1 MGSPREP
8 GDAVAAAD
16 VVPSVNEILDKVAV
30 EAGLLGVA
38 LDDDFTPDEDEAARD
53 VAKVMSAVRPL
64 LKSYQHRHEELA
76 GLLTASQASAVSA
89 TAGARELS
97 QDHLQ
102 TFGRLEE
109 GCAGLRQEL
118 DVAAATAAAAAE
130 AANSLSG
137 TNIPEQR
144 GSGGSSLSRAE
155 VATQRRLA
163 AVSEADTLAARYRS
177 LVQRRRRMRSA
188 LRVLEVSEKG
198 RAALEAGAET
208 RGPLGAR
215 AEETMKA
222 IECLRGLLG
231 EYRGSSSDGTRS
243 PSPAAAASAAA
254 GRGDGDKR
262 DGADGGGAT
271 TTADGELARVTQGR
285 LEWLTQRLR
294 AQLSSELAA
303 ALRQADPLA
312 AAPGKGAGTGN
323 GTGGGGEGASE
334 ADEERR
340 REGLARVKAATTRLI
355 VLQFGG
361 SPRPNPP
368 SPVGGSVVRRA
379 SGGSGGAA
387 GNGNSVWALDSLLEP
402 VAVRFRFH
410 FEGERPTNRVDRPE
424 WFLSFLLRA
433 LEAYRPLLLLLA
445 LPPPAEGAPELEARE
460 AGWGGRSVDPLA
472 YFARG
477 LALLARRRL
486 RAQLGAAAAD
496 ESLLSHTVEE
506 ALTFDRCLDREAGYA
521 ECPARFPHQT
531 WPRCVEVFAQG
542 EQRFERWMESD
553 AKAAKAKLAEAAASP
568 GAWRAVDWKNGPRSS
583 TPVTPSAVALCR
595 LFSDVTERYRP
606 LRDPLKQLRFA
617 KHVQEPVLRSVRGA
631 SYTVTHVGGGGG
643 GGGPGGGGVTSA
655 ADGLTATWA
664 AALEAAMVGPG
675 QEDGGDKSPIGRWRG
690 YCLALASC
698 AYVCAVLRESEDDML
713 FADMAETA
721 AAAWAAAREV
731 SDEGRAARPSS
742 SLGSVGNVVGAAVGG
757 VSHAVTELATTAE
770 TATAGVARAVGVQGS
785 IIGPTHAISAA
796 LTSLKGAARRV
807 RKGAS
812 GNRNNGN
819 DSGSGGA
826 GTAASMIVEEEED
839 GGVRDDGG
847 DEGVAGEV
855 EVGDG
860 GYVGDATTAAEK
872 REAPAAA
879 DAVVGGEFEGSVF
892 GEEARRYEVML
903 EAMLRG
909 AVESC
914 RDGFLWRTRSYLRA
928 WDRGIAVVVRASSA
942 AASSALPGG
951 SSSSSSAAEPSGRLC
966 EGVELL
972 ETALGVAEGCLP
984 PGQFQ
989 QFWTALASELDLTLV
1004 KQIVAR
1010 RVEMTQDEGLQL
1022 LADLKVLMGPFDSLA
1037 RRRPERHFPALAEA
1051 AVLLS
1056 LEKDGRTHARKG
1068 MSTTKRDPI
1077 EGSFFAQSQLRS
1089 LSSGLDAHGGGVEE
1103 AVRGGGWDGWREEGG
1118 ALSPEG
1124 TQMRDM
1130 LENVGVRRMGP
1141 AEASIL
1147 LDKRLKG
1154 DRLAVLGYLS
1164 AAAGENG
1171 GGGGGGGG
1179 GGSHPAAAGFA
1190 DAGVVGV
1197 APRGGDGGPDG
1208 TFTMPGV
1215 GGGGVGGSREGAV
1228 PREAVSSF
1236 G

>member
-1 MGSPREP
+1 
-8 GDAVAAAD
+8 
-16 VVPSVNEILDKVAV
+16 
-30 EAGLLGVA
+30 
-38 LDDDFTPDEDEAARD
+38 
-53 VAKVMSAVRPL
+53 
-64 LKSYQHRHEELA
+64 
-76 GLLTASQASAVSA
+76 
-89 TAGARELS
+89 
-97 QDHLQ
+97 
-102 TFGRLEE
+102 
-109 GCAGLRQEL
+109 
-118 DVAAATAAAAAE
+118 
-130 AANSLSG
+130 
-137 TNIPEQR
+137 
-144 GSGGSSLSRAE
+144 
-155 VATQRRLA
+155 
-163 AVSEADTLAARYRS
+163 
-177 LVQRRRRMRSA
+177 
-188 LRVLEVSEKG
+188 
-198 RAALEAGAET
+198 
-208 RGPLGAR
+208 
-215 AEETMKA
+215 
-222 IECLRGLLG
+222 
-231 EYRGSSSDGTRS
+231 
-243 PSPAAAASAAA
+243 
-254 GRGDGDKR
+254 
-262 DGADGGGAT
+262 
-271 TTADGELARVTQGR
+271 
-285 LEWLTQRLR
+285 
-294 AQLSSELAA
+294 
-303 ALRQADPLA
+303 
-312 AAPGKGAGTGN
+312 
-323 GTGGGGEGASE
+323 
-334 ADEERR
+334 
-340 REGLARVKAATTRLI
+340 
-355 VLQFGG
+355 
-361 SPRPNPP
+361 
-368 SPVGGSVVRRA
+368 
-379 SGGSGGAA
+379 
-387 GNGNSVWALDSLLEP
+387 
-402 VAVRFRFH
+402 
-410 FEGERPTNRVDRPE
+410 
-424 WFLSFLLRA
+424 
-433 LEAYRPLLLLLA
+433 
-445 LPPPAEGAPELEARE
+445 
-460 AGWGGRSVDPLA
+460 
-472 YFARG
+472 
-477 LALLARRRL
+477 
-486 RAQLGAAAAD
+486 
-496 ESLLSHTVEE
+496 
-506 ALTFDRCLDREAGYA
+506 
-521 ECPARFPHQT
+521 
-531 WPRCVEVFAQG
+531 
-542 EQRFERWMESD
+542 MESD

-568 GAWRAVDWKNGPRSS
+568 GAWRAVDWKNGPPSS

-595 LFSDVTERYRP
+595 LFSDITERYRP
-606 LRDPLKQLRFA
+606 LRDPLKQLLFA
-617 KHVQEPVLRSVRGA
+617 KHVQEPVLRLVNSGGGDDTQEA
-631 SYTVTHVGGGGG
+631 SGGGG
-643 GGGPGGGGVTSA
+643 GGGGVTSA
-655 ADGLTATWA
+655 ADGPTATWA

-675 QEDGGDKSPIGRWRG
+675 QEDGGDKSPIGRWRS

-698 AYVCAVLRESEDDML
+698 SYVCAVLRESEDDML

-731 SDEGRAARPSS
+731 SGEGRAARPSS

-757 VSHAVTELATTAE
+757 VSQAVTELATTAE

-826 GTAASMIVEEEED
+826 GTAAAVMMVEEGEEGEEEKEED
-839 GGVRDDGG
+839 GGNGDDGRC
-847 DEGVAGEV
+847 EGVAGEV
-855 EVGDG
+855 EGGGG
-860 GYVGDATTAAEK
+860 GYIGDSTAA
-872 REAPAAA
+872 REMGEAPPAAA
-879 DAVVGGEFEGSVF
+879 DTVVGGEFEGSVF

-903 EAMLRG
+903 EAMLRV

-942 AASSALPGG
+942 AASSPLPGG
-951 SSSSSSAAEPSGRLC
+951 SSSSSASPFAAEPSGRLG

-1068 MSTTKRDPI
+1068 ISTTKRDPF
-1077 EGSFFAQSQLRS
+1077 EGYFCAQSQLRS
-1089 LSSGLDAHGGGVEE
+1089 LSSGLDAHGGGVDE

-1164 AAAGENG
+1164 AAAGKN
-1171 GGGGGGGG
+1171 GGGG

-1190 DAGVVGV
+1190 EAGVVGV
-1197 APRGGDGGPDG
+1197 APSGGDGAADG
-1208 TFTMPGV
+1208 GFTGPGV
-1215 GGGGVGGSREGAV
+1215 GGGGVGGSREGAA

>member
-1 MGSPREP
+1 M
-8 GDAVAAAD
+8 
-16 VVPSVNEILDKVAV
+16 
-30 EAGLLGVA
+30 
-38 LDDDFTPDEDEAARD
+38 PDEDEAARD
-53 VAKVMSAVRPL
+53 VAKVMSVVGPL

-76 GLLTASQASAVSA
+76 GLLTASQASAASA

-208 RGPLGAR
+208 RGQLGAR

-231 EYRGSSSDGTRS
+231 EYRDGSSDGARS

-254 GRGDGDKR
+254 GRGDGDKH
-262 DGADGGGAT
+262 DGAGGGGPT

-312 AAPGKGAGTGN
+312 AAPVKGAGTGN
-323 GTGGGGEGASE
+323 GTRGGGGRG
-334 ADEERR
+334 R
-340 REGLARVKAATTRLI
+340 G
-355 VLQFGG
+355 FGG
-361 SPRPNPP
+361 RR
-368 SPVGGSVVRRA
+368 GTTEGRAGSRQ
-379 SGGSGGAA
+379 G
-387 GNGNSVWALDSLLEP
+387 
-402 VAVRFRFH
+402 
-410 FEGERPTNRVDRPE
+410 PE

-460 AGWGGRSVDPLA
+460 AGRGGGSVDPLA

-486 RAQLGAAAAD
+486 RAQLGEAAAD

-506 ALTFDRCLDREAGYA
+506 ALAFDRCLDREAGYA

-617 KHVQEPVLRSVRGA
+617 KHVQEPVLRSASGGGEATKGA
-631 SYTVTHVGGGGG
+631 PGGGGG
-643 GGGPGGGGVTSA
+643 AGGVTSA

-731 SDEGRAARPSS
+731 SGEGRAARPSS

-812 GNRNNGN
+812 GNRNNGT

-826 GTAASMIVEEEED
+826 GTAASMIVEEEGD
-839 GGVRDDGG
+839 GGVRDDGS

-860 GYVGDATTAAEK
+860 GFVGDATTATEK

-879 DAVVGGEFEGSVF
+879 DTVVGGEFEGSVF

-951 SSSSSSAAEPSGRLC
+951 SSSSSSSSSAAEPSGRLC

-1010 RVEMTQDEGLQL
+1010 RVEMSQDEGLQL

-1068 MSTTKRDPI
+1068 MNTTKRTLHI
-1077 EGSFFAQSQLRS
+1077 EGSLFAQSQLRS

-1171 GGGGGGGG
+1171 GGGGGGG
-1179 GGSHPAAAGFA
+1179 SHPAAAGFA
-1190 DAGVVGV
+1190 EAGVVGV
-1197 APRGGDGGPDG
+1197 APRGGDGRPDG
-1208 TFTMPGV
+1208 TFTGPGV